1 MFESGME
8 ERINLV
14 SACTLLSQ
22 TDSMEYLHNVGRG
35 NFTMRRREKSE
46 SQHITRLARNEFC
59 KP

>member
-1 MFESGME
+1 ME